1 VYYGVYTEG
10 GAFPSKKPVDTQ
22 ESWVSRIDLDC
33 VPPPLSVASLKR
45 SIAKREEVTA
55 SSQLFVDK
63 DTMTPLHGDHVLI
76 VDGNWPGSSIDDHI
90 MFKFDTQSS
99 MQSDGS
105 KHDSSNTTWNMFRI
119 DSDYTLIL
127 GNGHNSDW
135 DHVYVATCY
144 VGYHGRLEDAE
155 GPFDR
160 SRVRNAVDLSHLK
173 VIELRSVGPIFASSP
188 PNLSFTRLT

>member
-1 VYYGVYTEG
+1 
-10 GAFPSKKPVDTQ
+10 
-22 ESWVSRIDLDC
+22 
-33 VPPPLSVASLKR
+33 
-45 SIAKREEVTA
+45 
-55 SSQLFVDK
+55 
-63 DTMTPLHGDHVLI
+63 
-76 VDGNWPGSSIDDHI
+76 
-90 MFKFDTQSS
+90 
-99 MQSDGS
+99 
-105 KHDSSNTTWNMFRI
+105 MFRI

-173 VIELRSVGPIFASSP
+173 VIELRSIGPIFASSP